1 MGVWPGMKTDF
12 VFAWPLAEIAT
23 VGAEQ
28 SVELFYRK
36 ELENAPN
43 PIEFKKRKIEEYR
56 DVYANPLMLAS
67 RSPFLHDV
75 IEPKDTRLILIRSLE
90 LLRRKSVN
98 RPSKKHGNMPL

>member
-28 SVELFYRK
+28 SVELFFK
-36 ELENAPN
+36 DELKNALD
-43 PIEFKKRKIEEYR
+43 PIEFRKRKIKEYR
-56 DVYANPLMLAS
+56 DVYSNPLMLAS

-75 IEPKDTRLILIRSLE
+75 IEAKDTRRLLIKSLE
-90 LLRRKSVN
+90 LLRRKPLI
-98 RPSKKHGNMPL
+98 RRSKKHGNIPL